1 MFFLM
6 HDNQFSQ
13 GAVKQIDSPSNVH
26 QSLITI
32 LLLTKTVLKRNLQ
45 VTEYKKKTRNQNK
58 SSKTELKRKGRKEG
72 VKTG

>member
-1 MFFLM
+1 MSFLM

-45 VTEYKKKTRNQNK
+45 VTEYKKKRNQNK